1 MSVVDL
7 CHFDLI
13 PFVLEEKFSSSS
25 SNQNILDAICHVYV
39 CSIQSLCT
47 NLISRNQT
55 EKKPMNKRCI
65 TENNQ

>member
-1 MSVVDL
+1 MMTIRKQKENYYHSENGD
-7 CHFDLI
+7 DDS
-13 PFVLEEKFSSSS
+13 ESGK
-25 SNQNILDAICHVYV
+25 NILDAICHVYV